1 MPADLHRK
9 EDDAPFLI
17 NLKVRFEAWVTP
29 YAPFFLIISIIIL
42 IVFII
47 ALAMALTGVRAYQLT
62 GTEANAMY
70 NHLGE
75 IV

>member
-9 EDDAPFLI
+9 EDNAPFLI

-29 YAPFFLIISIIIL
+29 YAPFFLIMSIIVL
-42 IVFII
+42 VLLVI
-47 ALAMALTGVRAYQLT
+47 ALAMALTGVHAYQLT

-70 NHLGE
+70 NHLGD